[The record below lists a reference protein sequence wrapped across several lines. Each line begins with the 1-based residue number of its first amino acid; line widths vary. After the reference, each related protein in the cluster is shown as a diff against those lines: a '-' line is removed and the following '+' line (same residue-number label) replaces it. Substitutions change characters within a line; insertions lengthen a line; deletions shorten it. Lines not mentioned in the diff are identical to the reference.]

1 MNLLGLNF
9 AGFIMFKPYQVHG
22 FDNWIELSESNF
34 FELTLKEIGDFQK
47 VCLNIIGKLHSN
59 C

>member
-9 AGFIMFKPYQVHG
+9 AGFIMFKPYQVQG
-22 FDNWIELSESNF
+22 FDNWIELSESNL